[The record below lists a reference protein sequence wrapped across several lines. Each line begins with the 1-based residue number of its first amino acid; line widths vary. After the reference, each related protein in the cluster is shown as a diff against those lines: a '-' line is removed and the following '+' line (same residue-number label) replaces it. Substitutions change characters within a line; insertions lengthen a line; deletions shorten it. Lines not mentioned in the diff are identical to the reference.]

1 MLCASSRAAKA
12 NRILRRDMRVI
23 EEKSEQK
30 QAKERKI
37 EALRSSAQ

>member
-1 MLCASSRAAKA
+1 MLCASSRTVKA

-30 QAKERKI
+30 QANERKI
-37 EALRSSAQ
+37 EALRRGAQ